1 MKTLPRLL
9 AACAVAALCAAAP
22 ARAADDSVAAL
33 IAKARARL
41 GPDELLTQVKAV
53 RYVGT
58 ITTSTAKPGETL
70 QLDVVFQSPYRMR
83 QKVVTPAGT
92 DYTVLDGYLG
102 WMMSQDKQ
110 GAARLGT
117 LKTAATLHLR
127 ANVWENLSFYAGF
140 DQVGGRIED
149 AGAVTLDG
157 RPARKLTFWHD
168 KQIRF
173 ERWFDPA
180 SGQLIQTATDDG
192 SVIREEG
199 ELRSGGL
206 RFPQKLITTTKGKDG
221 ATVTSTITFEKITLN
236 EPLADKDFAMPRPTL
251 STPSL
256 LTPPAPPAL
265 TPELPKAA
273 PSTPSSNL
281 GLPPLPPP
289 AK

>member
-1 MKTLPRLL
+1 MKIFSRLL
-9 AACAVAALCAAAP
+9 VTCAAAALCAAVP
-22 ARAADDSVAAL
+22 ARADDSVTVL
-33 IAKARARL
+33 IAKARARV
-41 GPDELLTQVKAV
+41 GSDEQLTKVRAV

-58 ITTSTAKPGETL
+58 ITTSTAKSGETL
-70 QLDVVFQSPYRMR
+70 QLDVIFQSPYRMR

-140 DQVGGRIED
+140 DQIGGRIED
-149 AGAVTLDG
+149 GGAVTLDG

-168 KQIRF
+168 KEIRF

-180 SGQLIQTATDDG
+180 TGRLIQTATDDG

-199 ELRSGGL
+199 ELLSGGL
-206 RFPQKLITTTKGKDG
+206 RFPQKLITTAKGKDG
-221 ATVTSTITFEKITLN
+221 ATVTSTITFEKILLN

-256 LTPPAPPAL
+256 LTPPAQPSL
-265 TPELPKAA
+265 TPEQPKAT
-273 PSTPSSNL
+273 PSVPSSNL

-289 AK
+289 PK